1 MKLLMVL
8 KDSSVH
14 VRTKA
19 MKSLSAVVAIDPSIL
34 SRVSLM
40 CVCMCMCVCVCV
52 CVCVYVYVCVCMCI
66 LQCVRVLIVFIPFL
80 LSSQSEVCHSIQYHI
95 ADGSALVRE
104 AAVELLGKFV
114 LTKPDLVTQYY
125 DMLIVRM
132 LVSQAY
138 TYVTL

>member
-52 CVCVYVYVCVCMCI
+52 CVCVYVYVCVCMCMCACACAYCGV
-66 LQCVRVLIVFIPFL
+66 CV
-80 LSSQSEVCHSIQYHI
+80 C
-95 ADGSALVRE
+95 
-104 AAVELLGKFV
+104 
-114 LTKPDLVTQYY
+114 
-125 DMLIVRM
+125 
-132 LVSQAY
+132 
-138 TYVTL
+138 

>member
-40 CVCMCMCVCVCV
+40 CVYMCVCVRACV
-52 CVCVYVYVCVCMCI
+52 CLHVHMVVCTCVNSI
-66 LQCVRVLIVFIPFL
+66 HSIPPL
-80 LSSQSEVCHSIQYHI
+80 LSE
-95 ADGSALVRE
+95 
-104 AAVELLGKFV
+104 
-114 LTKPDLVTQYY
+114 
-125 DMLIVRM
+125 
-132 LVSQAY
+132 
-138 TYVTL
+138 

>member
-8 KDSSVH
+8 KDSAVH

-40 CVCMCMCVCVCV
+40 CVYMCVCMCV
-52 CVCVYVYVCVCMCI
+52 YACVCMCI
-66 LQCVRVLIVFIPFL
+66 WWCVRVSIVFIPFL

-132 LVSQAY
+132 LVSQASNSQSY
-138 TYVTL
+138 SLIMP